1 MIINEKD
8 LRNAG
13 FSERD
18 VENLQSRLSYGEG
31 SMDDLISALSRR
43 FQVSVWVTVGLILV
57 MSFVLLNGN
66 RTHIISGG
74 VSAVI
79 ALAIIWATF
88 PPSLG
93 MKARRLEKF
102 ISRRDR

>member
-1 MIINEKD
+1 MIISDKD

-18 VENLQSRLSYGEG
+18 VENLKSRVSHGG
-31 SMDDLISALSRR
+31 GTMDALISALSRR
-43 FQVSVWVTVGLILV
+43 FRVSVWVTVGLILA
-57 MSFVLLNGN
+57 MLCVLLTGN
-66 RTHIISGG
+66 RTHIVSGG

-79 ALAIIWATF
+79 AMVIVWATF

-93 MKARRLEKF
+93 MKAHRLEKF

>member
-1 MIINEKD
+1 MIISEKD
-8 LRNAG
+8 LHNAG

-18 VENLQSRLSYGEG
+18 VENLKSRVSHGG
-31 SMDDLISALSRR
+31 GTMDALISALSRR
-43 FQVSVWVTVGLILV
+43 FRVAVWVTVGLILV
-57 MSFVLLNGN
+57 MLCVLLAGN
-66 RTHIISGG
+66 HTHIVSGG

-79 ALAIIWATF
+79 ALVIVWATF
-88 PPSLG
+88 SPSLG

>member
-1 MIINEKD
+1 MIISEKD
-8 LRNAG
+8 LHNAG

-18 VENLQSRLSYGEG
+18 VENLKSRVSHGG
-31 SMDDLISALSRR
+31 GTMDALISALSRR
-43 FQVSVWVTVGLILV
+43 FRVSVWVTVGLILV
-57 MSFVLLNGN
+57 MLCVLLAGN
-66 RTHIISGG
+66 RTHIVSGG

-79 ALAIIWATF
+79 ALVIVWATF

>member
-1 MIINEKD
+1 MISEKD
-8 LRNAG
+8 LHNAG

-18 VENLQSRLSYGEG
+18 VENLKSRVSHGG
-31 SMDDLISALSRR
+31 GTMDALISALSRR
-43 FQVSVWVTVGLILV
+43 FRVSVWVTVGLILV
-57 MSFVLLNGN
+57 MLCVLLVGN
-66 RTHIISGG
+66 RTHIVSGS

-79 ALAIIWATF
+79 ALVIVWATF